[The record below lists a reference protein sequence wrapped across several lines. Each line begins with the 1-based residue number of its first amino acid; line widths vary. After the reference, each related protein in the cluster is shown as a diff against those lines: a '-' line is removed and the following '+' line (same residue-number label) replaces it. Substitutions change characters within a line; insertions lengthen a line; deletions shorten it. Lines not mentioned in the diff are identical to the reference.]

1 MPGTIKSSIGFGTL
15 LLDGIGDTIRV
26 SLSDDPVKEVKVGN
40 EILKSLGLRNRGVK
54 IISCPSCARQG
65 FQVIDTVK
73 ILEKKLS
80 HIKTPVTLSIIGC
93 VVNGPG
99 EAAYTDIGITGGGK
113 GNNMLY
119 LSGLQTEKVP
129 TENIIEK
136 VVEEVQKKVS
146 ELEKN
151 KMIPRKTI
159 EDLIDKH
166 SLLEK
171 DLSSGNID
179 KKIFAEKSKEYSDL
193 NEIIHDTKKYLSFE
207 KDKKELEKIIDDI
220 SSDEELKKMAKLEL
234 EELNEENKKNEKK
247 LKLFL
252 LPKDEADKKNAI
264 IEIRAGTGGLE
275 ASLFAAD
282 LFRMYEKVSNKKK
295 WSLELIS
302 ISRSEAGGLKEVIA
316 SIKGT
321 NIYSTLKYESGVH
334 RVQRV
339 PDTETQGRVHTSAA
353 TVAVLPEAE
362 EVDLKINESDLRID
376 VFRAGGPGGQS
387 VNTTDS
393 AVRITHIPT
402 GLSVSQQDEK
412 SQHKNKAKGMKI
424 LRSRLYELERS
435 RIDLERSKD
444 RKSKIGTGDRSER
457 IRTYNFPQGRV
468 TDHRINLTLHKL
480 DEFLE
485 GEVFDEMI
493 ETLTLQAQEESLSNL

>member
-1 MPGTIKSSIGFGTL
+1 MIPTKTIDEL
-15 LLDGIGDTIRV
+15 
-26 SLSDDPVKEVKVGN
+26 
-40 EILKSLGLRNRGVK
+40 
-54 IISCPSCARQG
+54 IIKHA
-65 FQVIDTVK
+65 D
-73 ILEKKLS
+73 LEK
-80 HIKTPVTLSIIGC
+80 
-93 VVNGPG
+93 
-99 EAAYTDIGITGGGK
+99 E
-113 GNNMLY
+113 
-119 LSGLQTEKVP
+119 
-129 TENIIEK
+129 
-136 VVEEVQKKVS
+136 
-146 ELEKN
+146 
-151 KMIPRKTI
+151 
-159 EDLIDKH
+159 
-166 SLLEK
+166 
-171 DLSSGNID
+171 LSSGEID
-179 KKIFAEKSKEYSDL
+179 KKLFAEKSKEYSDI
-193 NEIIHDTKKYLSFE
+193 NEIIDIAKKYISFE
-207 KDKKELEKIIDDI
+207 NDKKELEKILNDQTSDD
-220 SSDEELKKMAKLEL
+220 ELKKMADVELADLNLEY
-234 EELNEENKKNEKK
+234 EINEKK

-275 ASLFAAD
+275 ASLFASD
-282 LFRMYEKVSNKKK
+282 LFKMYEKVSHKKK

-302 ISRSEAGGLKEVIA
+302 ISRSDAGGLKEVIA
-316 SIKGT
+316 SIKGN

-362 EVDLKINESDLRID
+362 EVDLKINDADLRID

-424 LRSRLYELERS
+424 LRARLYELERS
-435 RIDLERSKD
+435 RIDQERSQD
-444 RKSKIGTGDRSER
+444 RKTKIGTGDRSER

-485 GEVFDEMI
+485 GEAFDEMI
-493 ETLTLQAQEESLSNL
+493 ESLTLQAQEESLGNLK

>member
-1 MPGTIKSSIGFGTL
+1 
-15 LLDGIGDTIRV
+15 
-26 SLSDDPVKEVKVGN
+26 
-40 EILKSLGLRNRGVK
+40 
-54 IISCPSCARQG
+54 
-65 FQVIDTVK
+65 
-73 ILEKKLS
+73 
-80 HIKTPVTLSIIGC
+80 
-93 VVNGPG
+93 
-99 EAAYTDIGITGGGK
+99 
-113 GNNMLY
+113 
-119 LSGLQTEKVP
+119 
-129 TENIIEK
+129 
-136 VVEEVQKKVS
+136 
-146 ELEKN
+146 
-151 KMIPRKTI
+151 MIPKKTI
-159 EDLIDKH
+159 EELIEKH

-179 KKIFAEKSKEYSDL
+179 KKLFAEKSKEYADL
-193 NEIIHDTKKYLSFE
+193 NEIIEDAKKYISFAD
-207 KDKKELEKIIDDI
+207 DKNELEKLIGDQ
-220 SSDEELKKMAKLEL
+220 SSDKELSKMAEIELKDLQINYE
-234 EELNEENKKNEKK
+234 KNEKK

-252 LPKDEADKKNAI
+252 LPRDDADKKNAI

-275 ASLFAAD
+275 ASLFASD
-282 LFRMYEKVSNKKK
+282 LFKMYEKVCHKKK
-295 WSLELIS
+295 WILELIS
-302 ISRSEAGGLKEVIA
+302 ISRSDAGGLKEVIA

-362 EVDLKINESDLRID
+362 EVDLKINDTDLRID

-424 LRSRLYELERS
+424 LRARLYELERS
-435 RIDLERSKD
+435 RIDQERSQD
-444 RKSKIGTGDRSER
+444 RKSKIGSGDRSER

-480 DEFLE
+480 EDFLE
-485 GEVFDEMI
+485 GEAFDEMI
-493 ETLTLQAQEESLSNL
+493 ESLTLQAQEESLSNL